1 MTDEAITKSI
11 DKVVGKLSAP
21 RKKAKKKY
29 KKIITD
35 YLAGKVEDDG
45 DRTFIKN

>member
-1 MTDEAITKSI
+1 MTDEEITKSI

-21 RKKAKKKY
+21 RKKVKKKY

-35 YLAGKVEDDG
+35 YLDGKVEDDG